1 MANGVSAAAGLRVLV
16 VDDEPLA
23 RGRVVRLLRPV
34 PWIGIVDEAGNVREA
49 AARIA
54 EASPD
59 ILLLDIQMPDG
70 TGFDLLQGLEGPVPA
85 LVFITAFDDQ
95 ALRAFDANAVDY
107 VTKPIEPGRLHA
119 ALERARQAADN
130 RAHADRISELEE
142 VVATLRRRVEP
153 LASRAPDLWVKTQGD
168 YVRLALS
175 AISHI
180 QAERDYVRIF
190 AEGRNYL
197 HNASLSAIEADLP
210 ADDFL
215 RIHRSTIVRLDAVDR
230 VKTGRFS
237 SLVAVLTDGS
247 EHRIG
252 RTYTTGF
259 RSQLAGRIR

>member
-1 MANGVSAAAGLRVLV
+1 MNGDAGLRVLV

-23 RGRVVRLLRPV
+23 RGRVVRLLRPT
-34 PWIGIVDEAGNVREA
+34 PWIGMIEEAGNVREA

-54 EASPD
+54 ATQPD

-70 TGFDLLQGLEGPVPA
+70 TGFDLLQSLDGPVPA

-119 ALERARQAADN
+119 ALERARQAA
-130 RAHADRISELEE
+130 AHKANADRITELEE

-153 LASRAPDLWVKTQGD
+153 GATRSPDLWVKAQGD
-168 YVRLALS
+168 YVRLALP

-180 QAERDYVRIF
+180 LAERDYVRIF
-190 AEGRNYL
+190 SEGRDYL
-197 HNASLSAIEADLP
+197 HNASLSSIEADLP
-210 ADDFL
+210 GEEFL
-215 RIHRSTIVRLDAVDR
+215 RIHRSTIVRLDAVER
-230 VKTGRFS
+230 VKSGRFS
-237 SLVAVLTDGS
+237 SLIAVLADGS

-252 RTYTTGF
+252 RTYTADF
-259 RSQLAGRIR
+259 RSKLAGRVP